1 MNESC
6 LERQLLDV
14 CLLVPLYK
22 MDVWHILIY
31 LVDLFLYLNTLVI
44 LEVKHS
50 VFVEKSI
57 NSRKGKEKTLIIL
70 LLSQKGTALL
80 NILTLLC

>member
-31 LVDLFLYLNTLVI
+31 LVDLFPYLNTLVI
-44 LEVKHS
+44 LKVKHS

-57 NSRKGKEKTLIIL
+57 NSRKGKEKTDNL
-70 LLSQKGTALL
+70 TA
-80 NILTLLC
+80 